1 MAYIEIKIEFSTPEP
16 WKDIFTSLLGEA
28 GCDSFIDGENDH
40 ILLCYIKEQLFDEQ
54 QIRDILDHHG
64 FDVHLTYQFNTI
76 EEQNWNAVWES
87 NYTPVFIADQCY
99 IRAPF
104 HQPNPNVAHEI
115 IIEPKMSFGTAHHET
130 TSMMIEYLLED
141 DFQGKD
147 VLDMGAGTG
156 VLAIL
161 AHQRGA
167 KHIVAIDND
176 PWAYENNLE
185 NNERNQT
192 TDIIVKLGDANAIG
206 DETFD
211 CIIANINRNI
221 LLADMHLYAKS
232 LRHGGCI
239 YFSGFYQGID
249 LEKIKDKAATLG
261 IHFMSNKEKNNWVA
275 AKFVKA

>member
-1 MAYIEIKIEFSTPEP
+1 MAYIEIKIHFSTPEP
-16 WKDIFTSLLGEA
+16 WKDVFTSLLGEV
-28 GCDSFIDGENDH
+28 GCDSFIDGEDDH
-40 ILLCYIKEQLFDEQ
+40 ILLCYIKEQVFNEQ

-64 FDVHLTYQFNTI
+64 FDVHLTYLFNTI

-87 NYTPVFIADQCY
+87 NYTPVLIADQCY

-104 HQPNPNVAHEI
+104 HEANPNVPHEI

-147 VLDMGAGTG
+147 VLDMGSGTG
-156 VLAIL
+156 ILAIL

-192 TDIIVKLGDANAIG
+192 PDIIVKLGDANAIG

-232 LRHGGCI
+232 LRKGGYI

-249 LEKIKDKAATLG
+249 LDKIKEKAATLG
-261 IHFMSNKEKNNWVA
+261 IHFVSNKEKNNWVA
-275 AKFVKA
+275 AKFIKA